1 MEFGEKEMENL
12 IFSLNATMPIFMMM
26 VIGYCLRHWGIF
38 DEVLTSKMNQF
49 VFKVALPVLVF
60 KELSTADFYQM
71 WDVKFVIFC
80 FMASLLS
87 IFIAVGLS
95 QFIKDKT
102 MQGEFAQSAYR
113 SSSALLGCAFVQ
125 NIYGSAGSASLMII
139 AAVPL
144 YNVAAVLILNLMKP
158 ERGQLNKKLLKK
170 TFRDVITNPIIIGI
184 GLGMLWSL
192 LKIPQPSIMSKTI
205 INIAN
210 LATPL
215 GLMALGAE
223 FDIKQSKENLGL
235 ATACSLLKLVVFA
248 AIFLPV
254 AVKLGF
260 THEKLVAILVMLGAA
275 TTVSCFV
282 MAKNLGHKGTLTST
296 TVVLTTLASA
306 FTLTFWLF
314 ILKSLG
320 FI

>member
-1 MEFGEKEMENL
+1 MENL
-12 IFSLNATMPIFMMM
+12 IFSLNATMPVFMMM
-26 VIGYCLRHWGIF
+26 VIGYCLRYRGVF
-38 DEVLTSKMNQF
+38 DEILTSKMNQF

-71 WDVKFVIFC
+71 WDVKFVVFC

-87 IFIAVGLS
+87 ILIAIGLS
-95 QFIKDKT
+95 QFIKDKSV
-102 MQGEFAQSAYR
+102 QGEFAQGAYR

-144 YNVAAVLILNLMKP
+144 YNVAAILILNLMKP
-158 ERGQLNKKLLKK
+158 ERGQMSQKLLKK
-170 TFRDVITNPIIIGI
+170 TFKDVITNPIIIGI
-184 GLGMLWSL
+184 ALGMVWSL
-192 LKIPQPSIMSKTI
+192 LKVPQPSIMSKTI
-205 INIAN
+205 MNIAN

-223 FDIKQSKENLGL
+223 FNIKQSKENLGL
-235 ATACSLLKLVVFA
+235 AIICSLLKLVVFV

-254 AVKLGF
+254 AIQLGF

-282 MAKNLGHKGTLTST
+282 MAKNLGYKGMLTST

-314 ILKSLG
+314 ILKSLVL
-320 FI
+320 I